1 MRPHLALAVVLAGA
15 LIAPLDSA
23 VNVAFPAITAAF
35 GLDLPEI
42 RWLVM
47 LYVLT
52 YGSLMLVGGRLGDL
66 QGYRRVFGCGLVVAA
81 TSFTACALASSYD
94 ILLAARVGQ
103 GIGVALVL
111 GCGPALALSQ

>member
-15 LIAPLDSA
+15 LIAPLDSG
-23 VNVAFPAITAAF
+23 VNVAFPAITTAF
-35 GLDLPEI
+35 SLDLPEI

-52 YGSLMLVGGRLGDL
+52 YGSLMIVGGRLGDL
-66 QGYRRVFGCGLVVAA
+66 HGYRRVFGTGLCVVAV
-81 TSFTACALASSYD
+81 SFSACALAPAYD

-103 GIGVALVL
+103 GLGVALVL
-111 GCGPALALSQ
+111 GCGPAL